1 MLAAMLALAAL
12 PAMAQF
18 ANPLRN
24 TATITPPTNVTNVDT
39 ACTANGGTF
48 NATTGACSATD
59 SNTLAAVSDLSVTKT
74 VSNPTPTVGTNVTF
88 TVTVANAG
96 PSAAVATNVTDQLP
110 AGYTFVSAT
119 PSVGTYNAGTGVW
132 AVGTLA
138 SGANATLQI
147 VATVLPTG
155 PYANTATATSSSTD
169 PTPGN
174 NTATSTPVPVASA
187 DLAVTKTASSATP
200 TVGTNITFTVTV
212 SNNGP
217 SAAAGVNVND
227 QLPAGYTF
235 VSATPSVGTYNAGT
249 GVWAV
254 GTLASGANATLD
266 IVATVLATG
275 PYANTA
281 TATSTTGDPTPGN
294 NTATNTPVPVAS
306 ADLAVTKT
314 ASSATP
320 TVGTNITFTVT
331 VSNNGPSAAAG
342 VNVNDQLPAGY
353 TFVSATPSV
362 GTYNA
367 GTGVWAVGAL
377 ASGANATL
385 DIVATVLP
393 NGPYANTATATST
406 TGDPTP
412 GNNTATN
419 TPVPVASADLA
430 VTKTASSATPTV
442 GTNIT
447 FTVTVSNNGPSAAA
461 AVNVNDQLPAGYTF
475 VSATPS
481 VGTYNA
487 GTGVWAVGGLAS
499 GANAT
504 LQIVAT
510 VLPTGPYANTAT
522 ATSTTN
528 DPTPGNNTAT
538 NTPVPVASADLAV
551 TKTASSAT
559 PIVGTNVTFTVTV
572 SNNGPSAAAGVNVN
586 DQLPAGYTFVSA
598 TPSVGTYNA
607 GTGVWAVGGLASGAN
622 ATLQI
627 VATVLP
633 NGPYA
638 NTATATSTTNDPTPG
653 NNTATN
659 TPTPVAS
666 ADLAVT
672 KTASSATPIV
682 GTNITF
688 TVTVSNNGPSA
699 AAGVSVNDQLP
710 AGYTFVSATP
720 SVGTYNAGTGV
731 WAVGGLASGANAT
744 LQIVATVLPT
754 GPYANTATATST
766 TNDPTPGN
774 NTATNTPV
782 PVASADLAVTKTASS
797 ATPTVGTNITF
808 TVTVSNNGP
817 SAAAGVNVNDQL
829 PAGYTFVSANPS
841 VGTYNAGTG
850 VWAVGA
856 LASGANATLDI
867 VATVL
872 PNGPYANTAT
882 ATSTTSDPTPG
893 NNTATSTPVPVASAD
908 LAVTKT
914 ASSATPTVGTNI
926 TFTVTV
932 SNNGPSAAAGVNVN
946 DQLPAGYTF
955 VSATPSVGTYN
966 AGTGVWAVGTLASG
980 ANATL
985 DIVATVLATGPYA
998 NTATAT
1004 STTGDPTPGNNTAT
1018 NTPVPVASA
1027 DLAVTKTASSATP
1040 TVGTNI
1046 TFTVTV
1052 SNNGPSAA
1060 AGVNVNDQLPAG
1072 YTFVSAT
1079 PSVGTYN
1086 AGTGV
1091 WAVGTLASGANAT
1104 LDIVAT
1110 VLATGPYAN
1119 TATATSTT
1127 GDPTPGNNTATNTPV
1142 PVASAD
1148 LAVTKTASSATPTVG
1163 TNIIFTVTVSNNGP
1177 SAAAGVNVNDQLPA
1191 GYTFVSATPSV
1202 GTYNAGTGV
1211 WAVGALASGANATLD
1226 IVATVLP
1233 NGPYANTATATSTT
1247 NDPTPGNNTATN
1259 TPVPVASADLAVT
1272 KTVSNPNP
1280 PIGSTITFT
1289 VTVSNAGPSAAAD
1302 VAVNDA
1308 LPSGYTFVSATPS
1321 AGTYNAGTGVWT
1333 VGALAVGVSQTLTV
1347 SAVVLETGSYA
1358 NTATGTS
1365 TTNDP
1370 TPGNNTST
1378 STPTPVANPSLSLVK
1393 AAPTN
1398 ADNDGSGTVTL
1409 GDVLT
1414 YTVTATNTGNITL
1427 TNVVVSDAQL
1437 TPASQTCP
1445 SVPVGGTCVL
1455 TGTHTVTL
1463 SEVTAGEIVNNA
1475 SVVSTEVTTPVPATR
1490 TTPTARRPIVA
1501 VADSGAVTSGASGGT
1516 AVPNVLVND
1525 TLNGQPAT
1533 TATVAISQVS
1543 SSNPNITIDPL
1554 TGAVNVAAG
1563 TAAGNY
1569 TLRYRICEIADPTNC
1584 SEADVDVQVGTA
1596 AILAVDDTGTPV
1608 NGSTGGT
1615 AVADVRGNDLLNGAP
1630 VVAADVTLSQVSTT
1644 NPGVTL
1650 NTTSGAVT
1658 VAPGTPAGT
1667 YTLVYQLCEV
1677 LNPTNCDDATVTV
1690 TVNAAP
1696 IVANDDTGTP
1706 VNGRTGG
1713 TAVAD
1718 VRVNDTLNGNPV
1730 VAADVT
1736 LSQVSTTNPGVTLN
1750 TTTGAV
1756 NVAAGTP
1763 AGTYTLVYR
1772 LCEVLNPTN
1781 CDDATVTVTV
1791 DAAAI
1796 VANNDTGTPVNGS
1809 TGGTAVPNV
1818 LVNDTLDG
1826 NPVTPADVTLTQV
1839 STTNPGVT
1847 LNTTTG
1853 AVNVAPGTPA
1863 GTYTLTYQ
1871 ICELLNPTNC
1881 DDATVTVTV
1890 DAAPIVANDDTGTPV
1905 NGRTG
1910 GTAVPDVRVNDT
1922 LNGNPVVA
1930 AEVTLSQVSTT
1941 NPGVTLN
1948 TTTGAVNVAAGTPA
1962 GTYTLV
1968 YRLCEVLNPTNCDDA
1983 TVTVTVDAA
1992 AIVANND
1999 TGTPV
2004 NGSTGGT
2011 AVPNV
2016 LVNDTLDGNPVTPAD
2031 VTLTQVSTT
2040 NPGVTL
2046 NTTTGA
2052 VNVAPGTPAGTY
2064 TLTYQICELLNPTNC
2079 DDATVTV
2086 TVDAAPIVANDDT
2099 GTPVNG
2105 RTGGTA
2111 VPDVRVNDTLNG
2123 NPVVAAEV
2131 TLSQVSTTNPG
2142 VTLNTTTG
2150 AVNVAPGTPAGTY
2163 TLVYRLCEVL
2173 NPTNC
2178 DDATVTVTVDAAAI
2192 VANNDTGTPV
2202 NGSTGGTAVPNV
2214 LVNDTLDGNPVT
2226 PADVTLT
2233 QVSTTNPG
2241 VTLNTTTGAV
2251 NVAPGT
2257 PAGTYTLTYQI
2268 CELLNPTNCD
2278 DATVTVTV
2286 DAAPIVANDDTGT
2299 PVNGRTGGTAVADVR
2314 VNDTLNGNPV
2324 VAADVTLSQVSTTNP
2339 GVTLNTTT
2347 GAVNV
2352 AAGTPAGTYTLVYRL
2367 CEVLN
2372 PTNCDDATVT
2382 VTVDAAAIVANNDT
2396 GTPVNGSTGG
2406 TAVPNVLVN
2415 DTLDGNPVTPADVTL
2430 TQVSTTN
2437 PGVTLNTTT
2446 GAVNVAPGT
2455 PAGTYTLT
2463 YQICELL
2470 NPTNCDDATVTVTVD
2485 AAPIVANDDTG
2496 TPVNGRTGG
2505 TAVPDVRVNDTLNG
2519 NPVVAA
2525 EVTLSQVSTTN
2536 PGVTLNTT
2544 TGAVNVAPGT
2554 PAGTYTLVYRLC
2566 EVLNPTNCDDATVT
2580 VTVDAAAI
2588 VANNDTGTPVNGS
2601 TGGTAVPNVLV
2612 NDTLDGNPVTPADVT
2627 LTQVSTTNPGVTLNT
2642 TTGAVNVAPGT
2653 PAGTYT
2659 LTYQICELL
2668 NPTNCDDATV
2678 TVTVDAAPI
2687 VANDDTG
2694 TPVNGSTGGIAVTD
2708 VRGNDTLNGVA
2719 VTPAEVTL
2727 SQVSSTNPGITLDTG
2742 TGAVNVAPG
2751 TPAGTYTLVYRLCEV
2766 LNPSNCD
2773 DATVTVTVNA
2783 APIVAN
2789 DDTGAPVNG
2798 RTGGTAVADVRGN
2811 DTLNGNPVVPA
2822 EVTLSQ
2828 VSSTNPGITLNTGTG
2843 AVDVAPNTPAGT
2855 YTLVYRL
2862 CEVLNPSNCDDATVT
2877 VTVNAA
2883 PIVATND
2890 TGAPVDGRS
2899 GGVAVPNVLVNDTL
2913 NGNPVTPADVA
2924 LTQVSTSNPGV
2935 TLDPATGAVNV
2946 APGTPAGSYTLTYQI
2961 CELLNPS
2968 NCSTATVSVTVDATV
2983 IDAVDDV
2990 VATPVNGNTGGTN
3003 VINVLANDTLG
3014 GSAVNPVDVNVT
3026 PVSSGPLT
3034 VKADGG
3040 VDVAPGTPAGTYT
3053 VTYQLC
3059 EVLNPSNCDTATVT
3073 ITVTAPAITATDDP
3087 AGGTGVTPQNTPVT
3101 TNVIANDTLN
3111 GAPIDPNLVTITVST
3126 DPSNGTVVVNTD
3138 GTITYTPRAN
3148 FSGTDSYVYTICE
3161 KLNPTNCATATVTVT
3176 VQPNTVTATPDTAQ
3190 TNQQTPVTINVIGND
3205 SVTGAPLDP
3214 GSLTI
3219 ANPPAN
3225 GTVTCAAGSC
3235 TYTPNQFF
3243 AGTDTF
3249 TYRVC
3254 DTSSPTPVCATASVT
3269 ITVLANAPV
3278 LRLVKTSAT
3287 REVKIGDLVRYTVQV
3302 ENVGDSP
3309 AVNAT
3314 LVDIPPA
3321 GFTFVDN
3328 SLTVDDD
3335 NKNGVIASANPLR
3348 ITGIDVGIGGK
3359 ATVSYFLRVG
3369 AGVGKGVHKNQVAGY
3384 DSNGT
3389 KISNDATA
3397 EVVMAGDPLLEDS
3410 LIVGSVFDDR
3420 DSDGWQDPAKATGVK
3435 VQGGFAPGAYV
3446 AGSTTVDRGQGPVA
3460 EPDASAPLLHG
3471 IALGR
3476 IDGRSSDAVSPE
3488 QHQVVVR
3495 QTLSALEFA
3504 DDFVLT
3510 TDEGTTVR
3518 MDAAGKTT
3526 VERSRGDAA
3535 KGLTAQDLQVSRQ
3548 VSQGANGYV
3557 VSYTIRNNGV
3567 EERGIPGVR
3576 IASVEGLI
3584 METDAYGRYHLE
3596 GIEGGNS
3603 SRGRNF
3609 ILKVDAATL
3618 PPGTVFTT
3626 ENPRVRRITQG
3637 VPTRFDFGVKLPPGE
3652 IGSSKSNT
3660 DVELGEVFFEAGSAK
3675 VKTDYTPMFQDI
3687 AGKLRDAGGGS
3698 VTVTAQA
3705 EEEALAFARAR
3716 AVQTELMRQLE
3727 SDPELARKVQVD
3739 VVAGVDASQ
3748 ALVSLDPAI
3757 RLGEVLFDTD
3767 QATIKPQ
3774 YKPLISEIAKALNQ
3788 QGSGAVGVIGR
3799 ADKRG
3804 AAAYNVQLG
3813 LRRAKAVFEAISAEL
3828 KPEVRQKVR
3837 VDITDD
3843 TQAPVGVGN
3852 R

>member
-254 GTLASGANATLD
+254 GALASGANATLQ
-266 IVATVLATG
+266 IVATVLPNG

-281 TATSTTGDPTPGN
+281 TATSTTNDPTPGN

-320 TVGTNITFTVT
+320 IIGSNVTFTVT

-385 DIVATVLP
+385 QIVATVLP
-393 NGPYANTATATST
+393 TGPYANTATATST

-510 VLPTGPYANTAT
+510 VLPNGPYANTAT

-559 PIVGTNVTFTVTV
+559 PIVGTNITFTVTV

-672 KTASSATPIV
+672 KTASSAAPIV
-682 GTNITF
+682 GTNVTF
-688 TVTVSNNGPSA
+688 TVTVSNNGPSSA
-699 AAGVSVNDQLP
+699 DAVNVTDQLP
-710 AGYTFVSATP
+710 AGYTFVSANP

-731 WAVGGLASGANAT
+731 WAVGTLASGANAT
-744 LQIVATVLPT
+744 LDIVATVLAT

-766 TNDPTPGN
+766 TGDPTPGN

-882 ATSTTSDPTPG
+882 ATSTT
-893 NNTATSTPVPVASAD
+893 N
-908 LAVTKT
+908 
-914 ASSATPTVGTNI
+914 
-926 TFTVTV
+926 
-932 SNNGPSAAAGVNVN
+932 
-946 DQLPAGYTF
+946 
-955 VSATPSVGTYN
+955 
-966 AGTGVWAVGTLASG
+966 
-980 ANATL
+980 
-985 DIVATVLATGPYA
+985 
-998 NTATAT
+998 
-1004 STTGDPTPGNNTAT
+1004 DPTPGNNTAT

-1040 TVGTNI
+1040 IVGTNI

-1060 AGVNVNDQLPAG
+1060 AGVNVSDQLPAG

-1091 WAVGTLASGANAT
+1091 WAVGALASGANAT

-1110 VLATGPYAN
+1110 VLPNGPYAN

-1127 GDPTPGNNTATNTPV
+1127 NDPTPGNNTATNTPV

-1148 LAVTKTASSATPTVG
+1148 LAVTKTASSATPIVG
-1163 TNIIFTVTVSNNGP
+1163 TNITFTVTVSNNGP

-1259 TPVPVASADLAVT
+1259 TPTPVASADLAVTKTASSATPTVGTNITFTVTVSNNGPSSADAVNVTDQLPAGYTFVSANPSVGTYNAGTGVWAVGTLASGANATLDIVATVLATGPYANTATATSTTGDPTPGNNTATSTPVPVASADLAVT
-1272 KTVSNPNP
+1272 KTASSATPTVGTNITFTVTVSNNGPSAAAGVNVNDQLPAGYTFVSANPSVGTYNAGTGAWAVGALASGANATLDIVATVLPNGPYANTATATSTTNDPTPGNNTATNTPTPVASADLAVTKAVSNPNP

-1543 SSNPNITIDPL
+1543 SSNPNVTIDPL

-1630 VVAADVTLSQVSTT
+1630 VVAADVTLTQVSTT

-1690 TVNAAP
+1690 TVDAAP

-1713 TAVAD
+1713 TAVPD

-2123 NPVVAAEV
+2123 NPVVAA
-2131 TLSQVSTTNPG
+2131 
-2142 VTLNTTTG
+2142 
-2150 AVNVAPGTPAGTY
+2150 
-2163 TLVYRLCEVL
+2163 
-2173 NPTNC
+2173 
-2178 DDATVTVTVDAAAI
+2178 
-2192 VANNDTGTPV
+2192 
-2202 NGSTGGTAVPNV
+2202 
-2214 LVNDTLDGNPVT
+2214 
-2226 PADVTLT
+2226 
-2233 QVSTTNPG
+2233 
-2241 VTLNTTTGAV
+2241 
-2251 NVAPGT
+2251 
-2257 PAGTYTLTYQI
+2257 
-2268 CELLNPTNCD
+2268 
-2278 DATVTVTV
+2278 
-2286 DAAPIVANDDTGT
+2286 
-2299 PVNGRTGGTAVADVR
+2299 
-2314 VNDTLNGNPV
+2314 
-2324 VAADVTLSQVSTTNP
+2324 DVTLSQVSTTNP

-2544 TGAVNVAPGT
+2544 TGAVNVAAGT

-3518 MDAAGKTT
+3518 MDAAGKTS